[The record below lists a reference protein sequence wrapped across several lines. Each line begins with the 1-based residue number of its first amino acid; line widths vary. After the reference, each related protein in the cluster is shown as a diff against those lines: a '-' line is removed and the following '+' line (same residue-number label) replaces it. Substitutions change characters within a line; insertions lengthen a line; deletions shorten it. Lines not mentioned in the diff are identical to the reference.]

1 MVNDK
6 KCRFGTRRVKMLMG
20 AIEFAKKGA
29 MKFKEP
35 STNWKLEVISAFCCR
50 LIYHK
55 ELNFFHRDKVQFKK
69 RIKIN

>member
-1 MVNDK
+1 MT

-20 AIEFAKKGA
+20 AIEFPKKGA

-55 ELNFFHRDKVQFKK
+55 ELNLFHRNKVHFKK
-69 RIKIN
+69 KN